1 MKNKIIFAVLIVF
14 SVTIGIIIIYPE
26 IKDFTKVKED
36 NRYYQSML
44 GLVKDKEQE
53 EDSAKNN
60 LSELESLNSKTNEA
74 KKEIER
80 LTKLVEE
87 KNNKVKELDNSIKKT
102 ENNIKYQKNEKE
114 RIQNMFE

>member
-1 MKNKIIFAVLIVF
+1 MKNKIILNILIVF

-26 IKDFTKVKED
+26 IKDFTKVRED

-44 GLVKDKEQE
+44 DLVKDKEQE

-80 LTKLVEE
+80 LTKIVEE
-87 KNNKVKELDNSIKKT
+87 KNNKVKELDSNIKKT
-102 ENNIKYQKNEKE
+102 ENSIKYQKTEKE